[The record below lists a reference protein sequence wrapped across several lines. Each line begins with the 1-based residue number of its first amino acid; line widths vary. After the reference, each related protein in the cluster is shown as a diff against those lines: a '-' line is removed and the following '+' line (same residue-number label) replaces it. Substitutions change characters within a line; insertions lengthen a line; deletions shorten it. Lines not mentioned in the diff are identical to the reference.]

1 MFYLDEVT
9 GQTVPESVSGT
20 CKSSISRIRT
30 DIDEKFSQEKAE
42 EIYRK
47 NLSYHQHSCNFTD
60 KDDPDT
66 LFSGKDK
73 NSSSLVERINIIKK
87 NLENR
92 FSRNEAMRRDVYE
105 SIGVRFPRNNSNG
118 TSTVRNTL
126 YTNPSIGSGKHD
138 SARVSPRKYPQF
150 SHKRTELNSNDNTQD
165 PAAKNRQ
172 MENLAT
178 FGNGESSTGVK
189 RHVELVTESK
199 GNVSDNINDHFK
211 YSGADPKNRTMP
223 QNEGPDCSENILYLD
238 DFTESAESQ
247 ANKKNDRG
255 ESSEKDMGSSPNRK
269 LGNYISPIKEEQI
282 KCETKRDAYDSNNV
296 NRFYC
301 RRAVQNNDATI
312 DERIEGTLVGENL
325 DPLNNF
331 D

>member
-1 MFYLDEVT
+1 MFFLDGVT
-9 GQTVPESVSGT
+9 CQTVPESVSGT
-20 CKSSISRIRT
+20 YKSSKSQVRT
-30 DIDEKFSQEKAE
+30 DVDEKFSQEKAE

-60 KDDPDT
+60 KDDPET

-73 NSSSLVERINIIKK
+73 NSSTLVERINIIKK

-105 SIGVRFPRNNSNG
+105 SIGVRFPRNTSNG

-150 SHKRTELNSNDNTQD
+150 SHTRTQLLSNANTQD
-165 PAAKNRQ
+165 PAAKNKQ

-178 FGNGESSTGVK
+178 FGTGESSTGVK
-189 RHVELVTESK
+189 KPVELVTDSK
-199 GNVSDNINDHFK
+199 GNVSDNTNDHFK
-211 YSGADPKNRTMP
+211 YPGTDPKNKTMTH
-223 QNEGPDCSENILYLD
+223 NEGLDCTENVLFLD

-247 ANKKNDRG
+247 ANKKNNRG

-282 KCETKRDAYDSNNV
+282 KCESKRDAYDGKNV

-301 RRAVQNNDATI
+301 RRSVQNND
-312 DERIEGTLVGENL
+312 GTLDKRTGSTLVRENL